1 MFEFTYLWI
10 FAFLPLPLL
19 VRMMLKAQKQQ
30 VTEVWLPLANNLKS
44 EQSAHSSDRFISF
57 LPWIVW
63 ALLLCALAKPMW
75 VDEPIRLQQSS
86 RNMIV
91 SIDLSGSMREVDM
104 ELNGSTV
111 DRLTLVK
118 DLLTKFIKTRTGD
131 RLGLILFADHAYL
144 QTPLTFDLKTIT
156 QMIDESQL
164 GLVGTQ
170 TAIGESIAL
179 AIKRFVENNNEQR
192 VLILLTDGANTAG
205 VIKPLQAAKQAAKN
219 NVTIYTIGIGADEM
233 IKRSIFGS
241 QRVNPSADLDE
252 ETLTE
257 IANLTGGQYFRAR
270 NQQEL
275 EGIYQK
281 INELEPIKSEFLE
294 FRPEKDLFYWPL
306 SFAILVLFSALII
319 LKIRGRDDL
328 L

>member
-10 FAFLPLPLL
+10 FALLPLPLL
-19 VRMMLKAQKQQ
+19 VRYLLKAQKQQ
-30 VTEVWLPLANNLKS
+30 YTEIWLPLASGL
-44 EQSAHSSDRFISF
+44 EHDQSGHSGNRLTTF
-57 LPWIVW
+57 LPWIIW
-63 ALLLCALAKPMW
+63 GLLLSTLAKPMW
-75 VDEPIRLQQSS
+75 IGEPIRLQQSS

-91 SIDLSGSMREVDM
+91 SIDLSGSMREIDM
-104 ELNGSTV
+104 TLNDVMV

-118 DLLTKFIKTRTGD
+118 DLLTRFIKTRKGD

-144 QTPLTFDLKTIT
+144 QTPLTFDLKTIA

-179 AIKRFVENNNEQR
+179 AIKRFVENKNEQR
-192 VLILLTDGANTAG
+192 VFILLTDGANTAG

-219 NVTIYTIGIGADEM
+219 NVTIYTIGIGADVM
-233 IKRSIFGS
+233 IRRSFFGN
-241 QRVNPSADLDE
+241 QRVNPSGELDE
-252 ETLTE
+252 ETLTK

-281 INELEPIKSEFLE
+281 INQLEPIKSEFLE

-306 SFAILVLFSALII
+306 SIAFILLFSALIL